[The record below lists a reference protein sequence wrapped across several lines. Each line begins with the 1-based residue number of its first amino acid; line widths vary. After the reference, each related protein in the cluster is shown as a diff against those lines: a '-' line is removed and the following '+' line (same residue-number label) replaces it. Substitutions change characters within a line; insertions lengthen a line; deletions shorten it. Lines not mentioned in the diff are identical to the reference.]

1 MVDLHADKDLEQP
14 VQTPALVLACVDS
27 LLRFP

>member
-1 MVDLHADKDLEQP
+1 MVNLHADKDLEQP
-14 VQTPALVLACVDS
+14 VQTPALFRADF